1 MKYKSK
7 TLTLEASI
15 LLFIVA
21 ILIITISVGLLDK
34 YLMIPI
40 AVMMLLGIITGFFI
54 DRIIL
59 VWLVTIV
66 VFVGIAL
73 ILNIGSQVSGVIKTL
88 LLVTFPF
95 FSTISVVMR
104 SQILSRNT
112 LINNRKLIM
121 RKMEKKNLVTK
132 TPTQASLRKYYD
144 KIVSKFS
151 DREPLVVLTLISLPY
166 YEQREY
172 ADQNQLF
179 QVLSDISTL
188 LKENR
193 LPSERIFYFGHSEFI
208 IVSLRIKED
217 EVNSLNIETR
227 QQLNDTY
234 FELNGKKQ
242 ELRYQFASLKLNQQK
257 PLKFDDVLKKLHR
270 KQETDLIDEY
280 LL

>member
-1 MKYKSK
+1 MKYKRK
-7 TLTLEASI
+7 TLTLETSI
-15 LLFIVA
+15 LLFIVI
-21 ILIITISVGLLDK
+21 ILTTTISVGLLDK

-40 AVMMLLGIITGFFI
+40 AVIMLLGIITGFFI

-73 ILNIGSQVSGVIKTL
+73 ILNMGSQVNGVIKTL

-104 SQILSRNT
+104 SQILSHNT

-193 LPSERIFYFGHSEFI
+193 LPSERIFYFGHGEFI

-217 EVNSLNIETR
+217 EVNSLNLETR
-227 QQLNDTY
+227 QQLNNIY
-234 FELNGKKQ
+234 FELNGKKH

>member
-1 MKYKSK
+1 
-7 TLTLEASI
+7 
-15 LLFIVA
+15 
-21 ILIITISVGLLDK
+21 
-34 YLMIPI
+34 
-40 AVMMLLGIITGFFI
+40 
-54 DRIIL
+54 
-59 VWLVTIV
+59 
-66 VFVGIAL
+66 
-73 ILNIGSQVSGVIKTL
+73 
-88 LLVTFPF
+88 
-95 FSTISVVMR
+95 MR

>member
-7 TLTLEASI
+7 TLTLETLI
-15 LLFIVA
+15 LLFIVV
-21 ILIITISVGLLDK
+21 ILTITISVGLLDK

-104 SQILSRNT
+104 SQVLSRNT

-179 QVLSDISTL
+179 QVLLDISTL

-193 LPSERIFYFGHSEFI
+193 LPSERIFYFGHGEFI

-217 EVNSLNIETR
+217 EVNSLNLERR

-242 ELRYQFASLKLNQQK
+242 ELRYQFASLKLNQRE
-257 PLKFDDVLKKLHR
+257 PLKFDDALKKLHR

>member
-7 TLTLEASI
+7 TLTLETSI

-179 QVLSDISTL
+179 QVLSGISTL

-193 LPSERIFYFGHSEFI
+193 LPSERIFYFGHGEFV

-217 EVNSLNIETR
+217 EVNSLNLETL
-227 QQLNDTY
+227 QQLNDIY
-234 FELNGKKQ
+234 FELNGKKN
-242 ELRYQFASLKLNQQK
+242 ELRYQFASLKLDQQK

>member
-7 TLTLEASI
+7 TLTLETLI
-15 LLFIVA
+15 LLFIVV
-21 ILIITISVGLLDK
+21 ILTITISVGLLDK

-104 SQILSRNT
+104 SQVLSRNT

>member
-7 TLTLEASI
+7 TLTLETLI
-15 LLFIVA
+15 LLFIVV
-21 ILIITISVGLLDK
+21 ILTITISVGLLDK

-95 FSTISVVMR
+95 FSTVSVVMR
-104 SQILSRNT
+104 SKVLSRNT

-217 EVNSLNIETR
+217 EVNSLNLETR

-242 ELRYQFASLKLNQQK
+242 ELRYQFASLKLNQRE

>member
-1 MKYKSK
+1 MKYKIK
-7 TLTLEASI
+7 TLTLETLI
-15 LLFIVA
+15 LLFIVV
-21 ILIITISVGLLDK
+21 ILTITISVGLLDK

-104 SQILSRNT
+104 SQFLSRNI

-121 RKMEKKNLVTK
+121 RKMEKKHLVTK

-151 DREPLVVLTLISLPY
+151 DREPLVVLTLISLAY
-166 YEQREY
+166 YEQWEY

-179 QVLSDISTL
+179 QVLLDISTL

-193 LPSERIFYFGHSEFI
+193 LPSERIFYFGHGEFI

-217 EVNSLNIETR
+217 EVNSLNLETR

-242 ELRYQFASLKLNQQK
+242 ELRYQFASLKINQRE
-257 PLKFDDVLKKLHR
+257 PLKFDDALKKLHR

>member
-1 MKYKSK
+1 MKYKIK
-7 TLTLEASI
+7 TLTLETLI
-15 LLFIVA
+15 LLFIVV
-21 ILIITISVGLLDK
+21 ILTITISVGLLDK

-104 SQILSRNT
+104 SQFLSRNI

-121 RKMEKKNLVTK
+121 RKMEKKHLVTK

-151 DREPLVVLTLISLPY
+151 DREPLVVLTLISLAY
-166 YEQREY
+166 YEQWEY

-179 QVLSDISTL
+179 QVLLDISTL

-193 LPSERIFYFGHSEFI
+193 LPSERIFYFGHGEFI

-217 EVNSLNIETR
+217 EVNSLNLETR

-242 ELRYQFASLKLNQQK
+242 ELRYQFASLKLNQRE
-257 PLKFDDVLKKLHR
+257 PLKFDDALKKLHR

>member
-7 TLTLEASI
+7 TLTLETLI
-15 LLFIVA
+15 LLFIVV
-21 ILIITISVGLLDK
+21 ILTITISVGLLDK

-59 VWLVTIV
+59 VWLVTII

-104 SQILSRNT
+104 SQVLSRNT

-217 EVNSLNIETR
+217 EVNSLNLETR

-242 ELRYQFASLKLNQQK
+242 ELRYQFASLKLNQRE

>member
-1 MKYKSK
+1 MKYKNK
-7 TLTLEASI
+7 TLTLETLI
-15 LLFIVA
+15 LLFVVV
-21 ILIITISVGLLDK
+21 ILTITISVGLLDK

-104 SQILSRNT
+104 SKFLSRNI
-112 LINNRKLIM
+112 LINNSKLIM
-121 RKMEKKNLVTK
+121 RKMEKKHLVTK

-166 YEQREY
+166 YEQLEY
-172 ADQNQLF
+172 ADQNHLF
-179 QVLSDISTL
+179 HVLSHISTL

-193 LPSERIFYFGHSEFI
+193 LPSERIFYFGHGEFI
-208 IVSLRIKED
+208 IVSLGIKDD
-217 EVNSLNIETR
+217 EVNSLNLETR
-227 QQLNDTY
+227 QQLDDIY
-234 FELNGKKQ
+234 FELNGKKH
-242 ELRYQFASLKLNQQK
+242 ELRYQFASLKLNQRE

>member
-7 TLTLEASI
+7 TLTLETLI
-15 LLFIVA
+15 LLFVVV
-21 ILIITISVGLLDK
+21 ILTITISVGLLDK
-34 YLMIPI
+34 YLIIPI

-104 SQILSRNT
+104 SQVLSRNT
-112 LINNRKLIM
+112 LINNSKLII

-172 ADQNQLF
+172 ANQNQLF

-193 LPSERIFYFGHSEFI
+193 LPSERIFYFGHGEFI
-208 IVSLRIKED
+208 IVSLRIKDD
-217 EVNSLNIETR
+217 EVNSLNLETR
-227 QQLNDTY
+227 KQLNDTY

-242 ELRYQFASLKLNQQK
+242 ELRYQFASLKLNQRE
-257 PLKFDDVLKKLHR
+257 PLKFDDALKKLHR

>member
-1 MKYKSK
+1 MKYKIK
-7 TLTLEASI
+7 TLTLETLI
-15 LLFIVA
+15 LLFIVV
-21 ILIITISVGLLDK
+21 ILTITISVGLLDK

-104 SQILSRNT
+104 SQVLSRNI

-121 RKMEKKNLVTK
+121 RKMEKKHLVTK

-151 DREPLVVLTLISLPY
+151 DREPLVVLTLISLAY
-166 YEQREY
+166 YEQWEY

-179 QVLSDISTL
+179 QVLLDISTL

-193 LPSERIFYFGHSEFI
+193 LPSERIFYFGHGEFI

-217 EVNSLNIETR
+217 EVNSLNLETR

-242 ELRYQFASLKLNQQK
+242 ELRYQFASLKLNQRE
-257 PLKFDDVLKKLHR
+257 PLKFDDALKKLHR

>member
-7 TLTLEASI
+7 TLTLETLI
-15 LLFIVA
+15 LLFVVV
-21 ILIITISVGLLDK
+21 ILTITISVGLLDK

-88 LLVTFPF
+88 LLVIFPF

-104 SQILSRNT
+104 SQVLSRNT

-132 TPTQASLRKYYD
+132 TPTQPSLRKYYD

-151 DREPLVVLTLISLPY
+151 DREPLVILTLISLPY

-172 ADQNQLF
+172 EDQNQLF

-193 LPSERIFYFGHSEFI
+193 LPSERIFYFGHGEFI
-208 IVSLRIKED
+208 IVSLRIKDD
-217 EVNSLNIETR
+217 EVNSLNLETR

-242 ELRYQFASLKLNQQK
+242 ELRYQFASLKLNQRE
-257 PLKFDDVLKKLHR
+257 PLKFDDALKKLHR

>member
-7 TLTLEASI
+7 TLTLETLI
-15 LLFIVA
+15 LLFVVV
-21 ILIITISVGLLDK
+21 ILTITISVGLLDK

-104 SQILSRNT
+104 SQVLSRNT

-132 TPTQASLRKYYD
+132 TPTQSSLRKYYD

-193 LPSERIFYFGHSEFI
+193 LPSERIFYFGHGEFI
-208 IVSLRIKED
+208 IVSLRIKDD
-217 EVNSLNIETR
+217 EVNSLNLETR

-242 ELRYQFASLKLNQQK
+242 ELRYQFASLKLNQRE
-257 PLKFDDVLKKLHR
+257 PLKFDDALKKLHR

>member
-1 MKYKSK
+1 MKYKIK
-7 TLTLEASI
+7 TLTLETLI
-15 LLFIVA
+15 LLFIVV
-21 ILIITISVGLLDK
+21 ILTITISVGLLDK

-104 SQILSRNT
+104 SQVLSRNT

-151 DREPLVVLTLISLPY
+151 DREPLVVLTLISLAY
-166 YEQREY
+166 YEQWEY

-179 QVLSDISTL
+179 QVLLDISTL

-193 LPSERIFYFGHSEFI
+193 LPSERIFYFGHGEFI

-217 EVNSLNIETR
+217 EVNSLNLETR

-242 ELRYQFASLKLNQQK
+242 ELRYQFASLKINQRE
-257 PLKFDDVLKKLHR
+257 PLKFDDALKKLHR

>member
-1 MKYKSK
+1 MKYKIK
-7 TLTLEASI
+7 TLTLETLI
-15 LLFIVA
+15 LLFIVV
-21 ILIITISVGLLDK
+21 ILTITISVGLLDK

-104 SQILSRNT
+104 SQVLSRNT

-151 DREPLVVLTLISLPY
+151 DREPLVVLTLISLAY
-166 YEQREY
+166 YEQWEY

-179 QVLSDISTL
+179 QVLLDISTL

-193 LPSERIFYFGHSEFI
+193 LPSERIFYFGHGEFI

-217 EVNSLNIETR
+217 EVNSLNLETR

-234 FELNGKKQ
+234 FELNGKKK
-242 ELRYQFASLKLNQQK
+242 ELRYQFASLKINQRE
-257 PLKFDDVLKKLHR
+257 PLKFDDALKKLHR

>member
-1 MKYKSK
+1 MKYKIK
-7 TLTLEASI
+7 TLTLETLI
-15 LLFIVA
+15 LLFIVV
-21 ILIITISVGLLDK
+21 ILTITISVGLLDK

-104 SQILSRNT
+104 SQVLSRNT

-151 DREPLVVLTLISLPY
+151 NREPLVVLTLISLPY
-166 YEQREY
+166 YEQQEY

-179 QVLSDISTL
+179 QVISDISTL

-193 LPSERIFYFGHSEFI
+193 FPSERIFYFGHGEFI

-217 EVNSLNIETR
+217 EVNSLNLETR
-227 QQLNDTY
+227 QQLNDIY
-234 FELNGKKQ
+234 FERNGKKQ
-242 ELRYQFASLKLNQQK
+242 ELRYQFASLKLNQRE
-257 PLKFDDVLKKLHR
+257 PLKFDDALKKLHR

>member
-7 TLTLEASI
+7 TLTLETSI
-15 LLFIVA
+15 LLFIVV
-21 ILIITISVGLLDK
+21 ILTITISVGLLDK

-59 VWLVTIV
+59 VWLVTII

-104 SQILSRNT
+104 SQVLSRNT

-144 KIVSKFS
+144 KIVGKFS

-217 EVNSLNIETR
+217 EVNSLNLETR

-242 ELRYQFASLKLNQQK
+242 ELRYQFASLKLNQRE

>member
-7 TLTLEASI
+7 TLTLETLI
-15 LLFIVA
+15 LLFIVV
-21 ILIITISVGLLDK
+21 ILTITISVGLLDK

-104 SQILSRNT
+104 SQVLSRNT

-242 ELRYQFASLKLNQQK
+242 ELRYQFASLKLNQRE

>member
-1 MKYKSK
+1 
-7 TLTLEASI
+7 
-15 LLFIVA
+15 
-21 ILIITISVGLLDK
+21 
-34 YLMIPI
+34 MIPI

-104 SQILSRNT
+104 SQVLSRNT

-151 DREPLVVLTLISLPY
+151 DREPLVVLTLISLAY
-166 YEQREY
+166 YEQWEY

-179 QVLSDISTL
+179 QVLLDISTL

-193 LPSERIFYFGHSEFI
+193 LPSERIFYFGHGEFI

-217 EVNSLNIETR
+217 EVNSLNLETR

-242 ELRYQFASLKLNQQK
+242 ELRYQFASLKINQRE
-257 PLKFDDVLKKLHR
+257 PLKFDDALKKLHR

>member
-1 MKYKSK
+1 MKYKIK
-7 TLTLEASI
+7 TLTLETLI
-15 LLFIVA
+15 LLFIVV
-21 ILIITISVGLLDK
+21 ILTITISVGLLDK

-104 SQILSRNT
+104 SQVLSRNT

-151 DREPLVVLTLISLPY
+151 DREPLVVLTLISLAY
-166 YEQREY
+166 YEQWEY
-172 ADQNQLF
+172 ADQNQFF
-179 QVLSDISTL
+179 QVLLDISTL

-193 LPSERIFYFGHSEFI
+193 LPSERIFYFGHGEFI

-217 EVNSLNIETR
+217 EVNSLNLETR

-242 ELRYQFASLKLNQQK
+242 ELRYQFASLKINQRE
-257 PLKFDDVLKKLHR
+257 PLKFDDALKKLHR

>member
-1 MKYKSK
+1 MKYKIK
-7 TLTLEASI
+7 TLTLETLI
-15 LLFIVA
+15 LLFIVV
-21 ILIITISVGLLDK
+21 ILTITISVGLLDK

-104 SQILSRNT
+104 SQVLSRNT

-179 QVLSDISTL
+179 QVISDISTL

-193 LPSERIFYFGHSEFI
+193 FPSERIFYFGHGEFI

-217 EVNSLNIETR
+217 EVNSLNLETR
-227 QQLNDTY
+227 QQLKDIY
-234 FELNGKKQ
+234 FERNGKKQ
-242 ELRYQFASLKLNQQK
+242 ELRYQFASLKLNQRE
-257 PLKFDDVLKKLHR
+257 PLKFDDALKKLHR

>member
-7 TLTLEASI
+7 TLTLETLI
-15 LLFIVA
+15 LLFIVV
-21 ILIITISVGLLDK
+21 ILTITISVGLLDK

-104 SQILSRNT
+104 SQVLSRNT

-193 LPSERIFYFGHSEFI
+193 LPSERIFYFGHSKFI

-217 EVNSLNIETR
+217 EVNSLNLETR

-242 ELRYQFASLKLNQQK
+242 ELRYQFASLKLNQRE

>member
-7 TLTLEASI
+7 TLSLEASI

-40 AVMMLLGIITGFFI
+40 AVIMLLGIITGFFI

>member
-1 MKYKSK
+1 MKYKRK
-7 TLTLEASI
+7 TLTLETSI
-15 LLFIVA
+15 LLFIVI
-21 ILIITISVGLLDK
+21 ILTTTISVGLLDK

-40 AVMMLLGIITGFFI
+40 AVIMLLGIITGFFI

-66 VFVGIAL
+66 FFVGIAL
-73 ILNIGSQVSGVIKTL
+73 ILNMGSQVNGVIKTL

-104 SQILSRNT
+104 SQILSHNT

-151 DREPLVVLTLISLPY
+151 DREPLIVLTLISLAY
-166 YEQREY
+166 YEQWEH

-193 LPSERIFYFGHSEFI
+193 FPSERIFYFGHGEFI

-217 EVNSLNIETR
+217 EVNSLNLETR
-227 QQLNDTY
+227 QQLNDIY
-234 FELNGKKQ
+234 FERNGKKQ
-242 ELRYQFASLKLNQQK
+242 ELRYQFASLKLNQRE
-257 PLKFDDVLKKLHR
+257 PLKFDDALKKLHR

>member
-7 TLTLEASI
+7 TLTLETLI
-15 LLFIVA
+15 LLFIVV
-21 ILIITISVGLLDK
+21 ILTITISVGLLDK

-59 VWLVTIV
+59 VWLVTII

-104 SQILSRNT
+104 SQVLSRNT

-132 TPTQASLRKYYD
+132 TPTQPSLRKYYD
-144 KIVSKFS
+144 KIVGKFS

-217 EVNSLNIETR
+217 EVNSLNLETR

-242 ELRYQFASLKLNQQK
+242 ELRYQFASLKLNQRE

>member
-7 TLTLEASI
+7 TLTLETLI
-15 LLFIVA
+15 LLFVVV
-21 ILIITISVGLLDK
+21 ILTITISVGLLDK
-34 YLMIPI
+34 YLIIPI

-95 FSTISVVMR
+95 FSTISLVMR
-104 SQILSRNT
+104 SQVLSRNT
-112 LINNRKLIM
+112 LINNSKLIM

-172 ADQNQLF
+172 ANQNQLF

-193 LPSERIFYFGHSEFI
+193 LPSERIFYFGHGEFI
-208 IVSLRIKED
+208 IVSLRIKDD
-217 EVNSLNIETR
+217 EVNSLNLETR
-227 QQLNDTY
+227 KQLNDTY

-242 ELRYQFASLKLNQQK
+242 ELRYQFASLKLNQRE
-257 PLKFDDVLKKLHR
+257 PLKFDDTLKKLHR

>member
-7 TLTLEASI
+7 TLTLETLI
-15 LLFIVA
+15 LLFIVV
-21 ILIITISVGLLDK
+21 ILTITISVGLLDK

-104 SQILSRNT
+104 SQVLSRNT

-217 EVNSLNIETR
+217 EVNSLNLETR

-234 FELNGKKQ
+234 FEVNGKKQ

>member
-7 TLTLEASI
+7 TLTLETLI
-15 LLFIVA
+15 LLFIVV
-21 ILIITISVGLLDK
+21 ILTITISVGLLDK

-73 ILNIGSQVSGVIKTL
+73 ILNIGSEVSGVIKTL

-104 SQILSRNT
+104 SQVLSRNT

-217 EVNSLNIETR
+217 EVNSLNLETR

-242 ELRYQFASLKLNQQK
+242 ELRYQFASLKLNQRE

>member
-40 AVMMLLGIITGFFI
+40 AVIMLLGIITGFFI

-88 LLVTFPF
+88 LLVTFLF

>member
-1 MKYKSK
+1 MKYKIK
-7 TLTLEASI
+7 TLTLETLI
-15 LLFIVA
+15 LLFIVV
-21 ILIITISVGLLDK
+21 ILTITISVGLLDK

-104 SQILSRNT
+104 SQVLSRNI
-112 LINNRKLIM
+112 LINNRKWIM
-121 RKMEKKNLVTK
+121 RKMEKKHLVTK

-151 DREPLVVLTLISLPY
+151 DREPLIVLTLISLAY
-166 YEQREY
+166 YEQWEY

-179 QVLSDISTL
+179 QVLLDISTL

-193 LPSERIFYFGHSEFI
+193 LPSERIFYFGHGEFI

-217 EVNSLNIETR
+217 EVNSLNLETR

-242 ELRYQFASLKLNQQK
+242 ELRYQFASLKLNQRE
-257 PLKFDDVLKKLHR
+257 PLKFDDALKKLHR

>member
-1 MKYKSK
+1 MKYKIK
-7 TLTLEASI
+7 TLTLETLI
-15 LLFIVA
+15 LLFIVV
-21 ILIITISVGLLDK
+21 ILTITISVGLLDK

-104 SQILSRNT
+104 SQVLSRNT

-151 DREPLVVLTLISLPY
+151 DREPLVVLTLISLAY
-166 YEQREY
+166 YEQWEY

-179 QVLSDISTL
+179 QVLLDISTL

-193 LPSERIFYFGHSEFI
+193 LPSERIFYFGHGEFI

-217 EVNSLNIETR
+217 EVNSLNLETR

-242 ELRYQFASLKLNQQK
+242 ELRYQFASLKLNQRE
-257 PLKFDDVLKKLHR
+257 PLKFDDALKKLHR

>member
-7 TLTLEASI
+7 TLTLETLI
-15 LLFIVA
+15 LLFIVV
-21 ILIITISVGLLDK
+21 ILTITISVGLLDK

-104 SQILSRNT
+104 SQVLSRNT

-217 EVNSLNIETR
+217 EVNSLNLETR

>member
-7 TLTLEASI
+7 TLTLETLI
-15 LLFIVA
+15 LLFVVV
-21 ILIITISVGLLDK
+21 ILTITISVGLLDK

-54 DRIIL
+54 VRIIL

-104 SQILSRNT
+104 SQVLSRNT

-193 LPSERIFYFGHSEFI
+193 LPSERIFYCGHGEFI
-208 IVSLRIKED
+208 IVSLRIKYD
-217 EVNSLNIETR
+217 EVNSLNLETR

-242 ELRYQFASLKLNQQK
+242 ELRYQFASLKINQRE
-257 PLKFDDVLKKLHR
+257 PLKFDDALKKLHR

>member
-40 AVMMLLGIITGFFI
+40 AVIMLLGIITGFFI

>member
-1 MKYKSK
+1 MKYKNK
-7 TLTLEASI
+7 TLTLETLI
-15 LLFIVA
+15 LLFVV
-21 ILIITISVGLLDK
+21 ILTITISVGLLDK

-104 SQILSRNT
+104 SKFLSRNI
-112 LINNRKLIM
+112 LINNSKLIM
-121 RKMEKKNLVTK
+121 RKMEKKHLVTK

-166 YEQREY
+166 YEQLEY
-172 ADQNQLF
+172 ADQNHLF
-179 QVLSDISTL
+179 HVLSHISTL

-193 LPSERIFYFGHSEFI
+193 LPSERIFYFGHGEFI
-208 IVSLRIKED
+208 IVSLRIKDD
-217 EVNSLNIETR
+217 EVNSLNLETR
-227 QQLNDTY
+227 QQLDDIY
-234 FELNGKKQ
+234 FELNGKKH
-242 ELRYQFASLKLNQQK
+242 ELRYQFASLKLNQRE

>member
-7 TLTLEASI
+7 TLTLETLI
-15 LLFIVA
+15 LLFVVV
-21 ILIITISVGLLDK
+21 ILTITISVGLLDK

-104 SQILSRNT
+104 SQVLSRNT

-193 LPSERIFYFGHSEFI
+193 LPSERIFYFGHGEFI
-208 IVSLRIKED
+208 IVSLRIKDD
-217 EVNSLNIETR
+217 EVNSLNLETR

-242 ELRYQFASLKLNQQK
+242 ELRYQFASLKLNQRE
-257 PLKFDDVLKKLHR
+257 PLKFDDALKKLHR

>member
-7 TLTLEASI
+7 TLTLETLI
-15 LLFIVA
+15 LLFIVV
-21 ILIITISVGLLDK
+21 ILTITISVGLLDK

-104 SQILSRNT
+104 SQVLSRNT

-172 ADQNQLF
+172 ANQNQLF

-217 EVNSLNIETR
+217 EVNSLNLETR

-242 ELRYQFASLKLNQQK
+242 ELRYQFASLKLNQRE

>member
-7 TLTLEASI
+7 TLTLETLI
-15 LLFIVA
+15 LLFIVV
-21 ILIITISVGLLDK
+21 ILTITISVGLLDK

-104 SQILSRNT
+104 SQVLSRNT

-151 DREPLVVLTLISLPY
+151 DHEPLVVLTLISLPY

-217 EVNSLNIETR
+217 EVNSLNLETR

-242 ELRYQFASLKLNQQK
+242 ELRYQFASLKLNQRE

>member
-7 TLTLEASI
+7 TLTLETLI
-15 LLFIVA
+15 LLFIVV
-21 ILIITISVGLLDK
+21 ILTITISVGLLDK

-104 SQILSRNT
+104 SQVLSRNT

-179 QVLSDISTL
+179 QVLLDISTL

-193 LPSERIFYFGHSEFI
+193 LPSERIFYFGHGEFI

-217 EVNSLNIETR
+217 EVNSLNLETR

-242 ELRYQFASLKLNQQK
+242 ELRYQFASLKLNQRE
-257 PLKFDDVLKKLHR
+257 PLKFDDALKKLHR